1 MVIFVLVIGNVIKQK
16 PMEIVQQI
24 YDLKGSTYERI
35 TSQQDIDRGIPKKD
49 LNFIQDKI
57 WLKID
62 PEKKQKIIAQF
73 VNDVLFLKN
82 RNVNDYSILLAIL

>member
-57 WLKID
+57 
-62 PEKKQKIIAQF
+62 
-73 VNDVLFLKN
+73 
-82 RNVNDYSILLAIL
+82 